1 MSKLTLSV
9 DDRVVARAK
18 RYAAQRG
25 VSVSEMV
32 EAYLSAITAPSP
44 ATSDTLILRTVRGIL
59 KKADLSKYKT
69 HLAAKYRREKSF
81 QR

>member
-1 MSKLTLSV
+1 V

-32 EAYLSAITAPSP
+32 EAYLSAVTESSP
-44 ATSDTLILRTVRGIL
+44 ATSDAPILRTVRGIL
-59 KKADLSKYKT
+59 KKADLSEYRK
-69 HLAAKYRREKSF
+69 HLAAKYR
-81 QR
+81 